1 MPDLSITPLARADIK
16 NIGRYTQTTWDL
28 AQRDIYLRAFAVIF
42 DQMRDGTILGRA
54 RDEIRAISLCHPC
67 NKDMIF
73 FRHSEGCGIQ
83 IRRVLHERM
92 DFGKHL

>member
-1 MPDLSITPLARADIK
+1 MPDLAITPLARADIK

-54 RDEIRAISLCHPC
+54 RDEIRANLLCHPC
-67 NKDMIF
+67 NKHIIF
-73 FRHSEGCGIQ
+73 FRRTDAGDIQ
-83 IRRVLHERM
+83 ILRVLHERM
-92 DFGKHL
+92 DFAHHL